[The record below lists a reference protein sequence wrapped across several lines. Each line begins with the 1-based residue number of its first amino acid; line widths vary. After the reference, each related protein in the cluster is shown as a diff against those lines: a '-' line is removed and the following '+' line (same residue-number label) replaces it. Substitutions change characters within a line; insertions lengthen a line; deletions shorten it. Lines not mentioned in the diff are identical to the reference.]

1 MWNALAAREEELSA
15 LAGDWHWLADV
26 LEGSVV
32 TDVVFVLVTLAGFAL
47 LGLLA
52 KAVEKL

>member
-1 MWNALAAREEELSA
+1 MCCCGWLAPA
-15 LAGDWHWLADV
+15 ADV

-47 LGLLA
+47 MGLLA